1 MTSLHHDGQRLSRE
15 VGQRLLVTYLD
26 ANGGKESALVRLGD
40 SYENFLQEACISLD
54 RYLPLNWRNLR
65 REFAHQSRD
74 RQGRITW
81 VPIEPTNLLELGQ
94 LNHLPEVRLRVYVSE
109 GDLDTPP
116 GDQHSIETRSPEYEA
131 IQGGR
136 VIHVDDRAN
145 LPLRVSHPAEGTSGR
160 YGLGSV
166 LRTTATLHLARDYKN
181 AIKSLRTA
189 ADTAQDAFQRGLLLL
204 WIGQISFE
212 LKEHHNASSDLTI
225 ACDIFKGIGEHN
237 SRLECELM
245 HAKILRTRNSGR
257 DITPLLS
264 GLLQDAQTH
273 GARIAEVQIL
283 YELCD
288 IACQADNLADASSR
302 VEHIKLVAQET
313 GDLWCK
319 ATEARAVGMINEAG
333 GDPVAAL
340 EAYSRAFGMYFG
352 AEPRS
357 PISPTRDLEIA
368 VQRMRYNLSIPS
380 NTSPP
385 DWKIKFRNFT
395 ATQIK
400 VAREYLIRRKE
411 AQ

>member
-1 MTSLHHDGQRLSRE
+1 MTSLPPDSQRLSPE
-15 VGQRLLVTYLD
+15 AGQRLLVTYLD
-26 ANGGKESALVRLGD
+26 AVGGKESVLVRLSD
-40 SYENFLQEACISLD
+40 SYENFLQEACTSLD

-94 LNHLPEVRLRVYVSE
+94 LNQLPEVRLRVYASE
-109 GDLDTPP
+109 GEVDALP
-116 GDQHSIETRSPEYEA
+116 GDRHSIETRSPEYEA
-131 IQGGR
+131 IQGEDSQ
-136 VIHVDDRAN
+136 HVTGDRAT
-145 LPLRVSHPAEGTSGR
+145 LPIRMSHLADDTPGR
-160 YGLGSV
+160 HGLGPV
-166 LRTTATLHLARDYKN
+166 LRTTATQYLARDYKN

-189 ADTAQDAFQRGLLLL
+189 ADTTHEAIQRGLLLL
-204 WIGQISFE
+204 WVGQISFE
-212 LKEHHNASSDLTI
+212 LKEHHNATSDLTI
-225 ACDIFKGIGEHN
+225 ACDIFKGIGEHD

-264 GLLQDAQTH
+264 GLLQDAQTN

-302 VEHIKLVAQET
+302 AEHIKLVAQET

-319 ATEARAVGMINEAG
+319 ATEARALGMINEAG
-333 GDPVAAL
+333 GDSVAAL

-357 PISPTRDLEIA
+357 PISPTRELEIG

-380 NTSPP
+380 NPP
-385 DWKIKFRNFT
+385 PPNWRSRFRNFM
-395 ATQIK
+395 ATRTT
-400 VAREYLIRRKE
+400 VAREYFLHRNT
-411 AQ
+411 Q